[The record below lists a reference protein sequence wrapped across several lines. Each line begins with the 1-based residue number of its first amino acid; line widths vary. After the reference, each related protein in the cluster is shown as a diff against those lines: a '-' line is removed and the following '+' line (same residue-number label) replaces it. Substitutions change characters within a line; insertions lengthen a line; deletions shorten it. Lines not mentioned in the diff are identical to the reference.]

1 MNYADELRNKHI
13 KRIIETQG
21 RENIIKLTTEFWRTI
36 SVSEKAP
43 YGLVDIALDKIT
55 ELRNEEISDFDLF
68 YILDDMN
75 TIVNNKY
82 DYQQMYD
89 YLTRYEDLSSL
100 DVADY
105 YCPQE
110 VDEELEKMK

>member
-1 MNYADELRNKHI
+1 MNCADELRNKHI

-21 RENIIKLTTEFWRTI
+21 RENIIKLTTEFWRKVSI
-36 SVSEKAP
+36 SEHAP

-55 ELRNEEISDFDLF
+55 ELRNEEISDHDLF
-68 YILDDMN
+68 YILEDFN
-75 TIVNNKY
+75 TIVHNKY
-82 DYQQMYD
+82 GYQQMYD

-100 DVADY
+100 EVKDY

-110 VDEELEKMK
+110 DEEELGEMK

>member
-1 MNYADELRNKHI
+1 MNFADELRNKHI
-13 KRIIETQG
+13 KRIIEAQG
-21 RENIIKLTTEFWRTI
+21 RENIIKLTTEFWRMVF
-36 SVSEKAP
+36 VSEKAP

-105 YCPQE
+105 YCPKE
-110 VDEELEKMK
+110 DEDLGEMK